1 VSGLLNKIKVTKLSR
16 FSLDS
21 GDVLHAIKNDDPG
34 YIGMGEVYFSFIN
47 PKAVK
52 AWKLHY
58 RMTLNLVV
66 PLGMV
71 RFVFLDPQN
80 PITSRVQDIGE
91 QNYARLTVPPGIWF
105 GFKGLSDQPSMVTN
119 IADLKHDP
127 NEVTR
132 KSITHFG
139 YEW

>member
-1 VSGLLNKIKVTKLSR
+1 MSGLLNKIKVTKLST

-21 GDVLHAIKNDDPG
+21 GNVLHAIKNDDPG
-34 YIGMGEVYFSFIN
+34 YNGMGEVYFSFIN
-47 PKAVK
+47 PKAIK

-66 PLGMV
+66 PIGVV

-80 PITSRVQDIGE
+80 PEDSRVVEIGE
-91 QNYARLTVPPGIWF
+91 ENYSRLTVPPGIWF
-105 GFKGLSDQPSMVTN
+105 GFEGLSSKPSLVTN

-127 NEVTR
+127 NEVS
-132 KSITHFG
+132 KKNITDFDFK
-139 YEW
+139 W